1 MADKQVTRLAIPE
14 LSSVGTPSSGFQYLY
29 AKSDGLL
36 YGKNSAGVETLLSNM
51 ASASTLQDTY
61 DASVTAGAARIA
73 LGNTSPFILRKANTS
88 GITNVISFED
98 GSGNDYGAIM
108 YDSTKWGPSIDMG
121 ETLTIYGHG
130 AFARVPAVQGKRSAG
145 THTSPTAVPTNTEV
159 IATRALTHNGTDYM
173 QNGKAAFYT
182 SEDQGSSAQGIEYK
196 IEVTKNGTTTKYT
209 GCTVQ
214 NDGSVRV
221 YNNVLARNSY
231 KVPFVLYTIPSPLNL
246 TGTATETKVSAD
258 ISVPEN
264 TLGDTSRIRFDA
276 FNSCTATANG
286 RYMIIRFGP
295 TATSSDP
302 IAVYINFGGNYG
314 MHIVETLSCLNSS
327 TVKKGLLSWT
337 SGAISATP
345 VLKNGGVTQSIS
357 VDNTVQNYITIWIK
371 NGQTTDNSTIESL
384 SIEVIP

>member
-1 MADKQVTRLAIPE
+1 MADKQVGRLAIPE

-29 AKSDGLL
+29 AKSDGYI
-36 YGKNSAGVETLLSNM
+36 YGKNSAGTETLLSNA
-51 ASASTLQDTY
+51 ASTSTLQTSY
-61 DASVTAGAARIA
+61 DASVTAGAARIS
-73 LGNTSPFILRKANTS
+73 LGNTSPVILRKANTS

-98 GSGNDYGAIM
+98 GSGNDYGYIA
-108 YDSTKWGPSIDMG
+108 YDSSKWGPSIDMG
-121 ETLTIYGHG
+121 ETLTMYGHG
-130 AFARVPAVQGKRSAG
+130 GFVRVPAIQAKRSAG
-145 THTSPTAVPTNTEV
+145 THTSPTALPTATEV
-159 IATRALTHNGTDYM
+159 IAIRALTHNGTDYI
-173 QNGKAAFYT
+173 QNGKATFYT
-182 SEDQGSSAQGIEYK
+182 SEAQTSSNQGIEFK
-196 IEVTKNGTTTKYT
+196 VEVTKNSTTTKYV
-209 GCTVQ
+209 GCTVT
-214 NDGSVRV
+214 NDGNMKVAG
-221 YNNVLARNSY
+221 NFIARNTY
-231 KVPFVLYTIPSPLNL
+231 KVPFILYTIPSPLNL
-246 TGTATETKVSAD
+246 TGIATETKVSAD
-258 ISVPEN
+258 ISVPAN